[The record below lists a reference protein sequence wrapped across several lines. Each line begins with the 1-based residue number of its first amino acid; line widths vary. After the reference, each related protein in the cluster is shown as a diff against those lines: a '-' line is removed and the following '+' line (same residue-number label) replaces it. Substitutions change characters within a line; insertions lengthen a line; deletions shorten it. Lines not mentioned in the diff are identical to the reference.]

1 MPLEMIFF
9 FLHWFE
15 ADYKLYIYPQLI
27 SAEQL
32 KDTFVKQD
40 NFPQSGYPKKKKF
53 KNHFIIDKRPQ
64 KFKPASPKF
73 QEDMLWKP
81 QGTETIN

>member
-40 NFPQSGYPKKKKF
+40 NFPQSGYPKNKF
-53 KNHFIIDKRPQ
+53 K
-64 KFKPASPKF
+64 KPF
-73 QEDMLWKP
+73 HH
-81 QGTETIN
+81 